1 MAISSQTILG
11 GLLVLNIA
19 LYAPLVFAALRRR
32 RHRVAATNL
41 VEAFNGL
48 ELALKSAVP
57 DLPAG
62 FTWEEAVGRL
72 KASGVWTVEMEAALK
87 GYEEYRYGGAPLPDI
102 DFRDVVKVANMLGG
116 NAVRGTDAGS
126 DGSDGS
132 DSGGGPSSFSSS
144 SAPSTAT
151 TAAAT
156 TMMTAATKKGRATSL
171 GR

>member
-87 GYEEYRYGGAPLPDI
+87 GYEAYRYGGAPLPDI
-102 DFRDVVKVANMLGG
+102 DFRDVVRVANMLGR

-126 DGSDGS
+126 DGSD
-132 DSGGGPSSFSSS
+132 SGAGPSSFSSS

-156 TMMTAATKKGRATSL
+156 TTMTATTKKGRATSL

>member
-1 MAISSQTILG
+1 MAISSQIILG
-11 GLLVLNIA
+11 GLLILNIA
-19 LYAPLVFAALRRR
+19 LYTPLVFVALRRR
-32 RHRVAATNL
+32 RHMVAATNL

-87 GYEEYRYGGAPLPDI
+87 GYEAYRYGGAPLPDI
-102 DFRDVVKVANMLGG
+102 DFRDVVKVANMLGRD
-116 NAVRGTDAGS
+116 AVRGTDAG
-126 DGSDGS
+126 G
-132 DSGGGPSSFSSS
+132 SGGGGSGPSSFSSS
-144 SAPSTAT
+144 PAPSTAT
-151 TAAAT
+151 AAPTTMTMTTAT
-156 TMMTAATKKGRATSL
+156 TKGRATSL

>member
-1 MAISSQTILG
+1 MAISSQIILG

-19 LYAPLVFAALRRR
+19 LYTPLVFAALRRR
-32 RHRVAATNL
+32 RHMVAATNL

-72 KASGVWTVEMEAALK
+72 KASGVWTLEMEAALK
-87 GYEEYRYGGAPLPDI
+87 GYEAYRYGGAPLPDI
-102 DFRDVVKVANMLGG
+102 DFRDVVNVANMLGRD
-116 NAVRGTDAGS
+116 AVRGTDAG
-126 DGSDGS
+126 G
-132 DSGGGPSSFSSS
+132 SGGDKSAGPSSFSSS
-144 SAPSTAT
+144 PAPSTAT
-151 TAAAT
+151 TAPTTTLTTAT
-156 TMMTAATKKGRATSL
+156 TKGRATSL